1 MKIGFVGL
9 GKLGLP
15 CALALDLKGHD
26 VMGYDLNPK
35 VMQKETVPY
44 REQGPHGEPSIE
56 PLLRSSR
63 LRFAHD
69 LGEVVRHSEIIFVA
83 VQTPH
88 EPKYEGVTRLPAER
102 KDFVYTWLVSGMR
115 ELAKHIADAG
125 EDKIVVIISTVLPGT
140 LKKYI
145 FPVINRRVKVVYNP
159 FFIAMGT
166 TMRDFL
172 YPEFVLLGVHDAAAA
187 EKVEAL
193 YRTVISAPIFRTAIE
208 NAELIKV
215 AYNTYISMKI
225 VFANTL
231 MEICHKTPGA
241 DVDQIVEA
249 LKLATTR
256 IMSAKYLSGGMGDG
270 GGCHPRDNIALS
282 FLARDLNLSYD
293 FFESLMRARENQ
305 TEWLGKL
312 VAEEAQRTD
321 RHLPIVILGKSFKP
335 ETNITTGSP
344 ATLLKNVLEE
354 WGHRVQMYDPYVD
367 GDSPPP
373 IFGASLFVIA
383 TKHPDFATFDFAPG
397 SIVVDPWRF
406 IPSKPGV
413 RVVAVGRPPAVDDT
427 TQAADAA
434 REWSGIG
441 APLASAAERAAS

>member
-1 MKIGFVGL
+1 MKVGFVGL

-26 VMGYDLNPK
+26 VMGYDINPN
-35 VMQKETVPY
+35 VMQKESVPY
-44 REQGPHGEPSIE
+44 REEGPSGEPSIE
-56 PLLRSSR
+56 PILRNSR
-63 LRFAHD
+63 IRFARD
-69 LGEVVRHSEIIFVA
+69 LGEVVRHAEVIFVA
-83 VQTPH
+83 IQTPH
-88 EPKYEGVTRLPAER
+88 EPKYEGVTRMPAER
-102 KDFVYTWLVSGMR
+102 KDFVYTWLVNGMKD
-115 ELAKHIADAG
+115 LAARIAEGG
-125 EDKIVVIISTVLPGT
+125 EDKVVVIISTVLPGT

-145 FPVINRRVKVVYNP
+145 FPVINSHVKVVYNP

-166 TMRDFL
+166 TMRNFL
-172 YPEFVLLGVHDAAAA
+172 YPEFVLLGVRDEAAAQQ
-187 EKVEAL
+187 VEAL
-193 YRTVISAPIFRTAIE
+193 YRSVISAPVFKTAIE

-241 DVDQIVEA
+241 DVDAIVDA

-305 TEWLGKL
+305 TEWLARL
-312 VAEEAQRTD
+312 VAEEAQRSD
-321 RHLPIVILGKSFKP
+321 HALPIIILGKSFKP

-344 ATLLKNVLEE
+344 ATLLRNILEE

-367 GDSPPP
+367 ADAAPPH
-373 IFGASLFVIA
+373 FGAGLFVIA
-383 TKHPDFATFDFAPG
+383 TKHPDFAAFEFAAG
-397 SIVVDPWRF
+397 SVVIDPWRYV
-406 IPSKPGV
+406 PSRAGV
-413 RVVAVGRPPAVDDT
+413 KVISVGRLPAEGGNTDAVLGGESVSATSTPATAAEVAVA
-427 TQAADAA
+427 
-434 REWSGIG
+434 
-441 APLASAAERAAS
+441 